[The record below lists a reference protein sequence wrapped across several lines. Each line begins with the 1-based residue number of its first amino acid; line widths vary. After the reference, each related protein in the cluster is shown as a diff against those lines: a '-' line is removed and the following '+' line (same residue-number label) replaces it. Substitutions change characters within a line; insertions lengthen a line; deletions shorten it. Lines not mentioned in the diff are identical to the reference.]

1 MTRKPSLELILP
13 IAIDSSS
20 DSTVNPERPFRV
32 ELPNVLEQHLAATNT
47 SGVRHRALSI
57 ASLLTASAN
66 NLPRITSVLVR
77 GLKDKMSGALFRT
90 HGDPT
95 ARAPSKGRP
104 SLRQRDTL
112 QHEDDASQEGTRS
125 LKETPKTLKD
135 TRPTSKVSQDDT
147 SSSNISAYTDSGKIS
162 AIDSTEKTSLDSK
175 FRLSSLG
182 NLHRDANT
190 RTLDKRLHNAR
201 SSPDSNLTTIREAAL
216 DRASPTVL
224 TVERAA
230 AAKVYLET
238 YYNEHLSPGPSPRS
252 IRLRLLEAQI
262 FSEGGV
268 EALNSEE
275 AETIRTEF
283 CRRESEHLR
292 EMRVMKTRS
301 IRALAAERDNPDG
314 CLVNDYEVVKILGKG
329 SFGVVRLV
337 REKPQRGEETRPDDG
352 WSEGNKKQVYAMKV
366 IRKSDMLRTSQEG
379 HLRAERDFLVAS
391 DGSQW

>member
-1 MTRKPSLELILP
+1 MELLLP
-13 IAIDSSS
+13 VAIDPSS
-20 DSTVNPERPFRV
+20 DSTANPEKPSHI
-32 ELPNVLEQHLAATNT
+32 ELPNVLEQHLASTGP
-47 SGVRHRALSI
+47 SGARHRAVSI
-57 ASLLTASAN
+57 ASLVTASAN

-77 GLKDKMSGALFRT
+77 GLRDKMSGALFRT

-95 ARAPSKGRP
+95 ARSPSKSRP
-104 SLRQRDTL
+104 SLRQLDTL
-112 QHEDDASQEGTRS
+112 QHEDALTQKGTKS
-125 LKETPKTLKD
+125 LKVTQS
-135 TRPTSKVSQDDT
+135 TSKVSQDDT
-147 SSSNISAYTDSGKIS
+147 SSSYISTNTDSSKPS
-162 AIDSTEKTSLDSK
+162 AIDSTQKTSLDSK

-182 NLHRDANT
+182 NLHRDPNT
-190 RTLDKRLHNAR
+190 RILDKRLHNAR
-201 SSPDSNLTTIREAAL
+201 SSPDSNLTTIQEAAL

-268 EALNSEE
+268 DALNSEE
-275 AETIRTEF
+275 AETVRSEF

>member
-1 MTRKPSLELILP
+1 MTRKPSLELLLP
-13 IAIDSSS
+13 VAIDPSS
-20 DSTVNPERPFRV
+20 DSTANPEKPSHI
-32 ELPNVLEQHLAATNT
+32 ELPNVLEQHLASTGP
-47 SGVRHRALSI
+47 SGARHRAVSI
-57 ASLLTASAN
+57 ASLVTASAN

-95 ARAPSKGRP
+95 ARSPSKSRP
-104 SLRQRDTL
+104 SLRQLDTL
-112 QHEDDASQEGTRS
+112 QHEDALTQKGTKS
-125 LKETPKTLKD
+125 LKVTQS
-135 TRPTSKVSQDDT
+135 TSKVSQDDT
-147 SSSNISAYTDSGKIS
+147 SSSYISTNTDSSKPS
-162 AIDSTEKTSLDSK
+162 AIDSTQKTSLDSK

-182 NLHRDANT
+182 NLHRDPNT
-190 RTLDKRLHNAR
+190 RILDKRLHNAR
-201 SSPDSNLTTIREAAL
+201 SSPDSNLTTIQEAAL

-268 EALNSEE
+268 DALNSEE
-275 AETIRTEF
+275 AETVRSEF

>member
-1 MTRKPSLELILP
+1 MTRKPSLELLLP
-13 IAIDSSS
+13 VAIDPSS
-20 DSTVNPERPFRV
+20 DSTANPEKPSHI
-32 ELPNVLEQHLAATNT
+32 ELPNVLEQHLASTGP
-47 SGVRHRALSI
+47 SGARHRAVSI
-57 ASLLTASAN
+57 ASLVTASAN

-77 GLKDKMSGALFRT
+77 GLRDKMSGALFRT

-95 ARAPSKGRP
+95 ARSPSKSRP
-104 SLRQRDTL
+104 SLRQLDTL
-112 QHEDDASQEGTRS
+112 QHEDALTQKGTKS
-125 LKETPKTLKD
+125 LKVTQS
-135 TRPTSKVSQDDT
+135 TSKVSQDDT
-147 SSSNISAYTDSGKIS
+147 SSSYISTNTDSSKPS
-162 AIDSTEKTSLDSK
+162 AIDSTQKTSLDSK

-182 NLHRDANT
+182 NLHRDPNT
-190 RTLDKRLHNAR
+190 RILDKRLHNAR
-201 SSPDSNLTTIREAAL
+201 SSPDSNLTTIQEAAL

-268 EALNSEE
+268 DALNSEE
-275 AETIRTEF
+275 AETVRSEF

>member
-1 MTRKPSLELILP
+1 MTRKPSLEPILR
-13 IAIDSSS
+13 IAIDPCS
-20 DSTVNPERPFRV
+20 DSIVKPEQPLRIEP
-32 ELPNVLEQHLAATNT
+32 PNFLEQHRDNSSASSAH
-47 SGVRHRALSI
+47 HRVLSI
-57 ASLLTASAN
+57 ASVLAALAN
-66 NLPRITSVLVR
+66 NRSGIASVLAR
-77 GLKDKMSGALFRT
+77 GLKEKMSGALFRT

-95 ARAPSKGRP
+95 ARSPSNGRP
-104 SLRQRDTL
+104 SPRQRDTL
-112 QHEDDASQEGTRS
+112 QHEDEVSREAIKS
-125 LKETPKTLKD
+125 LKETPKALEVTQ
-135 TRPTSKVSQDDT
+135 PASEIPQDDT
-147 SSSNISAYTDSGKIS
+147 SSSNISTNTDSSKIS
-162 AIDSTEKTSLDSK
+162 AIDSTEKTSLDST

-182 NLHRDANT
+182 NLHKDANT
-190 RTLDKRLHNAR
+190 RALDKRFHNAR
-201 SSPDSNLTTIREAAL
+201 SSPDSNLTTIQEAAL

-238 YYNEHLSPGPSPRS
+238 YYNEHLSSGPSPRS

-275 AETIRTEF
+275 AEMIRTEF

-337 REKPQRGEETRPDDG
+337 REKPQRGDQSRIDDG

>member
-13 IAIDSSS
+13 IAIDPSS
-20 DSTVNPERPFRV
+20 DSTAKPEQPFRV
-32 ELPNVLEQHLAATNT
+32 ELPNILEQHLATT
-47 SGVRHRALSI
+47 GSSGARHRALSI

-66 NLPRITSVLVR
+66 DLPRFTSVLVR

-95 ARAPSKGRP
+95 ARSPSKGRP
-104 SLRQRDTL
+104 PLRQRDTL
-112 QHEDDASQEGTRS
+112 QHDDAVTQKATKS
-125 LKETPKTLKD
+125 LKEATKASKATQSTP
-135 TRPTSKVSQDDT
+135 KVSQDDT
-147 SSSNISAYTDSGKIS
+147 SSSYISTNTDSSKLS
-162 AIDSTEKTSLDSK
+162 ALDSTEKTSLDSK

-182 NLHRDANT
+182 NLHRDPNT
-190 RTLDKRLHNAR
+190 RALDKRLHNAR
-201 SSPDSNLTTIREAAL
+201 SSPDSNLTTIQEAAL

-268 EALNSEE
+268 DALNSEE

-337 REKPQRGEETRPDDG
+337 REKPQRGEESRPDDG